1 MRPSV
6 VLVLFWNLMTAFCHR
21 TTIDT
26 FENSNDRYYN
36 QLVQHAPGRCQKW
49 PLASYA
55 ILQHQKEEIEVN
67 AEPFLDES
75 GLDECFEA
83 IPGSVMG

>member
-1 MRPSV
+1 MRPCV

-26 FENSNDRYYN
+26 FKNSNDRCCN
-36 QLVQHAPGRCQKW
+36 QHVQHAPGRCQKW
-49 PLASYA
+49 PLALYA
-55 ILQHQKEEIEVN
+55 ILQHPKEEIEVN
-67 AEPFLDES
+67 AEPFPDEYW
-75 GLDECFEA
+75 LDECFEA